1 MRIDRLDLLSYGH
14 LREHTLDLS
23 LPSAGLTLVVGP
35 NEAGKSTTLRAIR
48 ALLFGIER
56 GTPDD
61 YRMGRESLR
70 VGAALR
76 DGDGAVLE
84 VIRQGL
90 SKAPL
95 VTPAGER
102 LDEEVLA
109 ALVGGVERALFAT
122 LFCIDHD
129 ELHDRSADLL
139 DPEAE
144 IGRLVF
150 GASLG
155 AAPLTRVLK
164 DLEAQAGELY
174 KPRGQVQFVAKT
186 LKQARELAREM
197 RQIRVRSRDWEE
209 ADGEL
214 KRLDAEAQGLRAKAG
229 LLRAEESQVER
240 LISTLPVMA
249 RRATVLD
256 AMGDLEL
263 EGSVQTPDWA
273 QAVGQTSESL
283 GTAEQEHGRAVTAR
297 DTLHDRLRGMP
308 SSSPLL
314 VAADRIDALLEGIG
328 RFRKD
333 RDDLPGLQGQLA
345 ESHGTLARLLERLGM
360 DESRARGA
368 TDAQL
373 IVVEDLVQ
381 ARTAFDAQ
389 LVSARVEL
397 EALVDSIGKAQRE
410 LQELP
415 EAPDVEA
422 LAQVAAVGRSFL
434 ERERQAGK
442 ERGEIG
448 GLDGDIS
455 VQAHRLQLQGVELD
469 ALERL
474 PAPTLVSLRDHR
486 QSRTRLESRSAG
498 LEQRVA
504 DIESQ
509 ESDVTAQLADIQSDS
524 SVPNPGDVEAAR
536 GRRDEGWTLVR
547 AAWMDGDVDDAAV
560 KDWAGDSPLADAF
573 EGSIHHADHQDDA
586 RYQHVTQLAL
596 LEQLA
601 ATLAELADR
610 TSRCGAEQDEIVEA
624 GARLDAE
631 WRALWEPVGVC
642 PDGVDAGEEW
652 LKDLDELQRIA
663 AERRRRAV
671 ALGELEKELAAQC
684 AAVSTALREI
694 GVPPGAGSLALL
706 IEQADAAIQA
716 AREAAEERKTASRAI
731 AQGERDKPRRQEA
744 VRTAELGLGE
754 WERDWAAALTPLGM
768 TATTSIAAGRETL
781 RLLREYREEVSNAAS
796 LRGRVEG
803 VKTDIDTY
811 AGRVTKLLEEVSP
824 ELVRLDADRALSEL
838 KPKLDEARKES
849 RLREELVSQM
859 DAAESQVADGEQA
872 LRDARDA
879 LSRLRQQAELGD
891 EVDLT
896 VEAQRAA
903 AHGGLAESVR
913 VLEEDLVER
922 SGMALKDLLAALGD
936 SPTREGELMSRLA
949 EVQAEIE
956 DVEQRLEDVNRKVGD
971 ARTTLSSLDHQGKAA
986 ELEQESELEF
996 AALAEH
1002 VSEYARVALAAEVL
1016 RRVVADYGQRNQG
1029 PIVEFASRNFS
1040 TLTDGAFE
1048 GLLTDLDGDKQV
1060 LLAKRLNGEFL
1071 HTAELS
1077 EGTVDQL
1084 YLALRLA
1091 GIEHHLARAAASPPI
1106 ILDDILVNF
1115 DNDRAAAALRLF
1127 AELGSRAQVLLF
1139 THHRHVIDLAQKVLP
1154 AEQIHVAELS
1164 ARDHSA
1170 VFAAPERPPARSA
1183 NRAGARIA
1191 AGETAQA
1198 AIVGVLDDAGAPLG
1212 KAEIVERTGITD
1224 SAWTPAI
1231 RALVERGSVI
1241 QEGAK
1246 RGAKYSLGA

>member
-14 LREHTLDLS
+14 LREQTLDLS
-23 LPSAGLTLVVGP
+23 RPSAGLTLVVGP

-56 GTPDD
+56 GTSDD

-90 SKAPL
+90 SRASL
-95 VTPAGER
+95 VTPAGDR
-102 LDEEVLA
+102 VDEEVLA
-109 ALVGGVERALFAT
+109 AFVGGVERALFAT

-164 DLEAQAGELY
+164 DLEAHVGELY
-174 KPRGQVQFVAKT
+174 KPRGQVQLVAKT
-186 LKQARELAREM
+186 LKQAREFAREM
-197 RQIRVRSRDWEE
+197 RQIRVRSRDWEA

-214 KRLDAEAQGLRAKAG
+214 KRLDAEAVGLRSEAG
-229 LLRAEESQVER
+229 RLRGEESRVQR
-240 LISTLPVMA
+240 LISTLPAMA
-249 RRATVLD
+249 RRATALD
-256 AMGDLEL
+256 AIEDLEL
-263 EGSVQTPDWA
+263 EGPVQTPDWA
-273 QAVGQTSESL
+273 EAVEQARVSL
-283 GTAEQEHGRAVTAR
+283 GTAEQECGRAVTAR
-297 DTLHDRLRGMP
+297 DALQERVGSMP
-308 SSSPLL
+308 ATSPLL
-314 VAADRIDALLEGIG
+314 GEADSIDTLVQGIE

-333 RDDLPGLQGQLA
+333 RDDLPKLQGQLA
-345 ESHGTLARLLERLGM
+345 ESQGFLARLLERLGM

-373 IVVEDLVQ
+373 VVVEDLVQ
-381 ARTAFDAQ
+381 ARTALDAQ
-389 LVSARVEL
+389 LVSARGEL
-397 EALVDSIGKAQRE
+397 EALVDSIEKAQRE
-410 LQELP
+410 LQDLP
-415 EAPDVEA
+415 EAPDVET
-422 LAQVAAVGRSFL
+422 LAQVTSVGRSFL
-434 ERERQAGK
+434 ERERQAGR

-448 GLDGDIS
+448 ALEGDIE
-455 VQAHRLQLQGVELD
+455 VLAHRIGLQSLELD

-474 PAPTLVSLRDHR
+474 PAPALAPLRDHR
-486 QSRTRLESRSAG
+486 QRRAQLESRTAS

-504 DIESQ
+504 EIESQ
-509 ESDVTAQLADIQSDS
+509 ESDVTAKLAEIHSDS
-524 SVPNPGDVEAAR
+524 SVPDPGDVEAAR
-536 GRRDEGWTLVR
+536 GRRDEGWSLVR

-560 KDWAGDSPLADAF
+560 KGWAGDSPLADAF

-586 RYQHVTQLAL
+586 RFQHATLLAV

-601 ATLAELADR
+601 ATLADLAEKM
-610 TSRCGAEQDEIVEA
+610 SRCSAEQDEIVEA

-642 PDGVDAGEEW
+642 PDGLDEGEEW
-652 LKDLDELQRIA
+652 LAGLGELQRMV

-684 AAVSTALREI
+684 VDVSTALGEI
-694 GVPPGAGSLALL
+694 GVRSGTGSLALL
-706 IEQADAAIQA
+706 IEQADAAVQG
-716 AREAAEERKTASRAI
+716 ARAAAEERKTTGRAI

-744 VRTAELGLGE
+744 VRSAERSLAE
-754 WERDWAAALTPLGM
+754 WEGDWTAALTPLGM

-781 RLLREYREEVSNAAS
+781 RLLRDYREEVSKTAS

-803 VKTDIDTY
+803 VKMDIDNY
-811 AGRVTKLLEEVSP
+811 VGKVTSLLGEVSP
-824 ELVRLDADRALSEL
+824 ELARLDADRALSEL
-838 KPKLDEARKES
+838 KPKLDEARRES
-849 RLREELVSQM
+849 RLREELVSQL
-859 DAAESQVADGEQA
+859 DTAESQVADGEQG
-872 LRDARDA
+872 LREARDA
-879 LSRLRQQAELGD
+879 LSRLRQEAGLGD
-891 EVDLT
+891 DVDLA

-903 AHGGLAESVR
+903 DHGGLAESVR

-936 SPTREGELMSRLA
+936 SPTREGELMSSLV
-949 EVQAEIE
+949 EVQAEME
-956 DVEQRLEDVNRKVGD
+956 DVEQRLEDVNRKIGD
-971 ARTTLSSLDHQGKAA
+971 ARTTLSSLDHQGRAA

-996 AALAEH
+996 AALADH
-1002 VSEYARVALAAEVL
+1002 VTEYARVALAAEVL

-1048 GLLTDLDGDKQV
+1048 GLLTDLDGDRQV
-1060 LLAKRLNGEFL
+1060 LLAKRLNGEIL

-1091 GIEHHLARAAASPPI
+1091 GIEHHLARAAASPPV

-1115 DNDRAAAALRLF
+1115 DDDRAAAALRLF

-1139 THHRHVIDLAQKVLP
+1139 THHRHVIDLARQVLP
-1154 AEQIHVAELS
+1154 AEQVHFAELS

-1183 NRAGARIA
+1183 TRPGARAA
-1191 AGETAQA
+1191 AGEATQA
-1198 AIVGVLDDAGAPLG
+1198 AIIDALEEAGAPLG
-1212 KAEIVERTGITD
+1212 KAEILNRAGIVD

-1231 RALVERGSVI
+1231 PALVERGAVF

-1246 RGAKYSLGA
+1246 RGAKYTLGA